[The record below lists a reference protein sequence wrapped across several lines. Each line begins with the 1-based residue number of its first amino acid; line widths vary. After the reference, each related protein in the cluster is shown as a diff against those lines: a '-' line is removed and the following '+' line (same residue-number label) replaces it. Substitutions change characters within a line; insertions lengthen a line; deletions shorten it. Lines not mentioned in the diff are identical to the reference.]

1 MKNMSTDVTVKPL
14 NFLRHRI
21 SEVRQRQGKKGRV
34 SLSLS
39 VDLLKKIDEMKG
51 LASRSAFVEKLLR
64 DQLSR
69 ERE

>member
-1 MKNMSTDVTVKPL
+1 MSADATVKPL
-14 NFLRHRI
+14 NFLRHKA
-21 SEVRQRQGKKGRV
+21 SGTKLCQDKKGRV

-39 VDLLKKIDEMKG
+39 VDLLKKIDEMKS

-64 DQLSR
+64 DQLTQ